1 MNLKRA
7 TDRGEARVDNLHAVV
22 DSYVNWRHETRA
34 VAESYRSWR
43 CAAAGERGA
52 AFERYVAAL
61 DREERAA
68 CGYRRVL
75 EQRHGIR
82 GRSRT

>member
-1 MNLKRA
+1 MNLKRS
-7 TDRGEARVDNLHAVV
+7 TDRGEAHLDTLDAVM

-43 CAAAGERGA
+43 CAAPGEQDA
-52 AFERYVAAL
+52 AFDRYVAAL

-68 CGYRRVL
+68 GGYRRVL

-82 GRSRT
+82 GRSRA